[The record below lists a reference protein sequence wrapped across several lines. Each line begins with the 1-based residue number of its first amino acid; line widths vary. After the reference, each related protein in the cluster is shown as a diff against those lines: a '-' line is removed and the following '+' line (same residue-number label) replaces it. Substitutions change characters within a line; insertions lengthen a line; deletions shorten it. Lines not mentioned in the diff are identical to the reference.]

1 MRFVMID
8 LDLSA
13 EVTPTV
19 ELRSADR
26 GVAILVRQRG
36 RPLAFVLHEEPGP
49 VRIDPP
55 RLDRLVSAAAG
66 PELAQEALRH
76 ELSGERSLPQPV
88 SVTVAI
94 CTRDRPD
101 RVVRCV
107 RSLLEMRSATDARL
121 PVLVV
126 DNAPSDD
133 GTRAAVDR
141 LADVQ
146 YVCEPRPGL
155 DFARNRAL
163 EEAQTAYVAFLDD
176 DVVVD
181 GAWLAGLEEA
191 LAEQPDAAIVTGL
204 VLPLEL
210 ETEAQILFELRGGF
224 RRGFRKLRYEDA
236 DHPGS
241 PLYPCGAGIFGA
253 GCNMVVDRQALQSL
267 GGFDEA
273 LDTGPPLPGGG
284 DLDIFYRVI
293 RSGRPLA
300 YEPRMLVFHEHRR
313 EYDALRRQY
322 RSWGAGFMSFVAKSY
337 GWDVEERRSLR
348 RVVRWWYTD
357 QLRELASSLRSPSG
371 TRPRLVGAELVG
383 GIAGIA
389 GTYQRSLRRA
399 RRIRERW
406 ATSNRCP

>member
-1 MRFVMID
+1 V
-8 LDLSA
+8 
-13 EVTPTV
+13 
-19 ELRSADR
+19 
-26 GVAILVRQRG
+26 G
-36 RPLAFVLHEEPGP
+36 
-49 VRIDPP
+49 
-55 RLDRLVSAAAG
+55 
-66 PELAQEALRH
+66 
-76 ELSGERSLPQPV
+76 
-88 SVTVAI
+88 
-94 CTRDRPD
+94 
-101 RVVRCV
+101 
-107 RSLLEMRSATDARL
+107 
-121 PVLVV
+121 
-126 DNAPSDD
+126 
-133 GTRAAVDR
+133 R